1 MQSFTLMSLLIPI
14 PRKQTYQTFFNV
26 NSESETQG
34 VYQWHQDLAAEAFLI
49 LCDFEVIFRSK
60 IHQAMAYLNCYPNQ
74 DDWIVSSRQQQNLVN
89 KLQRDMLSAQQAGKD
104 FYPDARN
111 YNLHSSF
118 QLSGKDR
125 QNFINL
131 ICEYIKKG
139 KNSFTHD
146 DLVAS
151 VSFGFWVSLL
161 KRLEGLKHG
170 SLITQ
175 YLTEIFP
182 HSTKGFDLN
191 LLKSILDTL
200 NRIKSFRNR
209 IGHHD
214 SIMRIPEPIAGH
226 PDFYPRTVNQMIN
239 SLKILLLSLLDLV
252 RDIDPQCSLAI
263 EQSKNWK
270 SFFLL
275 LKVDSFQI
283 YRSNSGNLE
292 SYVICYLNN
301 SYNTFDK

>member
-1 MQSFTLMSLLIPI
+1 MSLLIPI

-60 IHQAMAYLNCYPNQ
+60 IHKAMASLNCYPNQ
-74 DDWIVSSRQQQNLVN
+74 DDWIVDSRQQQNLVN
-89 KLQRDMLSAQQAGKD
+89 TLQRDMLSAKQAGRD

-118 QLSGKDR
+118 QLSKKDR

-131 ICEYIKKG
+131 ICEYIEKG
-139 KNSFTHD
+139 KTSFTHD

-161 KRLEGLKHG
+161 KRLEWLKKG
-170 SLITQ
+170 SLINL
-175 YLTEIFP
+175 YLKEIFP
-182 HSTKGFDLN
+182 HSTKGFDSN
-191 LLKSILDTL
+191 HLKSILDTL

-214 SIMRIPEPIAGH
+214 SINVVPLIRPL
-226 PDFYPRTVNQMIN
+226 N
-239 SLKILLLSLLDLV
+239 SVL
-252 RDIDPQCSLAI
+252 
-263 EQSKNWK
+263 
-270 SFFLL
+270 
-275 LKVDSFQI
+275 
-283 YRSNSGNLE
+283 
-292 SYVICYLNN
+292 
-301 SYNTFDK
+301 

>member
-14 PRKQTYQTFFNV
+14 PRKQTYQTFFNI

-60 IHQAMAYLNCYPNQ
+60 IHRAMASLNCYPNH
-74 DDWIVSSRQQQNLVN
+74 DDWIVGSHQQANLISQ
-89 KLQRDMLSAQQAGKD
+89 LQRDMAIAQQAGND

-118 QLSGKDR
+118 QLSKKDR
-125 QNFINL
+125 QNFIKI
-131 ICEYIKKG
+131 ICEYIEKG
-139 KNSFTHD
+139 RTSFTHD

-161 KRLEGLKHG
+161 KRLESLRQGN
-170 SLITQ
+170 LITP
-175 YLTEIFP
+175 YLREIFP
-182 HSTKGFDLN
+182 YSTKGFDLN
-191 LLKSILDTL
+191 HLKNILEIL

-214 SIMRIPEPIAGH
+214 SIMRIPEPVVGH
-226 PDFYPRTVNQMIN
+226 ADFYPRNVNQMIK
-239 SLKILLLSLLDLV
+239 SLRILLLSLLDLV
-252 RDIDPQCSLAI
+252 RDIDPQCSTAI
-263 EQSKNWK
+263 EESKNWK

-275 LKVDSFQI
+275 LKNESFQV
-283 YRSNSGNLE
+283 YKGNKGHLE
-292 SYVICYLNN
+292 SYIICYLNDC
-301 SYNTFDK
+301 YNV